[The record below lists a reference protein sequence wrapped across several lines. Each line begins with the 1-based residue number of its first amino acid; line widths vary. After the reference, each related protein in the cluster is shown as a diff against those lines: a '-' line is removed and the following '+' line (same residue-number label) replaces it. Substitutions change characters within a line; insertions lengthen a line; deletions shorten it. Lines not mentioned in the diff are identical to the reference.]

1 MKTFETSEI
10 INVNSNDSI
19 ISPYLGIGQGNL
31 SVFLNG
37 ETFEDYTL
45 NEKEV
50 TINLN
55 EPVSSYSELN
65 ILNNIEAQNN
75 AVIISKSKND
85 TPNAIFKKYS
95 EENLLK
101 KNNKYIFNVK
111 IDNEDITSVFYSK
124 TSPLLISV
132 RNIRSEIGEFISDYT
147 DQQIIDVI
155 YNNSV
160 DLIAKLNVIA
170 ESENE
175 KDITVTYEVDEDGNY
190 TFSNPRAI
198 KAYMIAKTC
207 IDLIYSKYFG
217 ISARYGSIKKSIGDI
232 DVEKSVKLPYID
244 NLLAKY
250 KKMLEDAL
258 KVIDGYNVAVTAV
271 RAGDNTYESWERETT
286 FSG

>member
-45 NEKEV
+45 NEERV

-55 EPVSSYSELN
+55 EPASSYSELN

-75 AVIISKSKND
+75 AVIVSKSKND

-124 TSPLLISV
+124 T
-132 RNIRSEIGEFISDYT
+132 
-147 DQQIIDVI
+147 
-155 YNNSV
+155 
-160 DLIAKLNVIA
+160 
-170 ESENE
+170 
-175 KDITVTYEVDEDGNY
+175 ITY
-190 TFSNPRAI
+190 FC
-198 KAYMIAKTC
+198 KK
-207 IDLIYSKYFG
+207 YSF
-217 ISARYGSIKKSIGDI
+217 
-232 DVEKSVKLPYID
+232 
-244 NLLAKY
+244 
-250 KKMLEDAL
+250 
-258 KVIDGYNVAVTAV
+258 
-271 RAGDNTYESWERETT
+271 
-286 FSG
+286 

>member
-45 NEKEV
+45 NEEER
-50 TINLN
+50 TMNLN
-55 EPVSSYSELN
+55 EPASSYSELN
-65 ILNNIEAQNN
+65 IFNSIEAQNN
-75 AVIISKSKND
+75 AVIVSKSKND

-111 IDNEDITSVFYSK
+111 IDNEDITSVFYSAV
-124 TSPLLISV
+124 SPLLTTVKI
-132 RNIRSEIGEFISDYT
+132 IRSEIGEFIPDYT

-155 YNNSV
+155 YNNSI
-160 DLIAKLNVIA
+160 DLIAKLDEIA
-170 ESENE
+170 QSEDE
-175 KDITVTYEVDEDGNY
+175 EDKTVTYEVDEDGNY

-198 KAYMIAKTC
+198 KQYMIAKTC

-217 ISARYGSIKKSIGDI
+217 ISYNYGSIKKNIGDI
-232 DVEKSVKLPYID
+232 DIEKSVKLPYID
-244 NLLAKY
+244 NLLSKY

-258 KVIDGYNVAVTAV
+258 KVIDGYDVAVTAV
-271 RAGDNTYESWERETT
+271 RAGDNKYESWERETT